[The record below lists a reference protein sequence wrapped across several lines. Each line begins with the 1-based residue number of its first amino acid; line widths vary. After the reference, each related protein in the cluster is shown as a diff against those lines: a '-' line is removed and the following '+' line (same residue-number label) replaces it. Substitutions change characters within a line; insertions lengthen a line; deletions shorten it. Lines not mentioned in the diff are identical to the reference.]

1 MILTLNQK
9 KNALK
14 YSLLIFGSIDLF
26 RGFMHTF
33 LVKHAS
39 ENIAEIVKS
48 KYPTKEKNNIRVL
61 MSGFGGSNYQTGILK
76 ILIASKSDDVLRK
89 NTLLL
94 GPIIAIIN
102 AINIR
107 VQNIND
113 LDAAIPGKYLMT
125 VYNVSCLIL
134 FLLISL

>member
-1 MILTLNQK
+1 MILTNDQNK
-9 KNALK
+9 KTLK
-14 YSLLIFGSIDLF
+14 YSLLIFGSIDIF

-113 LDAAIPGKYLMT
+113 LDAAIPGKYFMT
-125 VYNVSCLIL
+125 VYNISCLIL